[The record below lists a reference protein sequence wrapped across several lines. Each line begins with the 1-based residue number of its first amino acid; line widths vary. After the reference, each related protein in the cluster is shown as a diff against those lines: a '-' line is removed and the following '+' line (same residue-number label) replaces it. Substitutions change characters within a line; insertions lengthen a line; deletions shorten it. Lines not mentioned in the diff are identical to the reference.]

1 MDMDWAASSSA
12 GQAQD
17 SAIVKPEPNAAPQ
30 SSLAALMET
39 AASSSS
45 VAKPEPVVAKPESA
59 KPKAEPKPKKSAA
72 SKGSS
77 KKAKKPVTPA
87 VEDTTVTD
95 PMSVPLKNKAIH
107 EWMSKDPER
116 LYTADDI
123 CKAGIRYRAS
133 QKNKRTGA
141 VNGRIYILN
150 CRKDIRTQLKASAN
164 NKK

>member
-59 KPKAEPKPKKSAA
+59 KPKAEAKPKKAAA

-123 CKAGIRYRAS
+123 CKAGIRYRSRTSAAS
-133 QKNKRTGA
+133 KGIQAGK
-141 VNGRIYILN
+141 VYILN
-150 CRKDIRTQLKASAN
+150 DLREVQKNLP
-164 NKK
+164 